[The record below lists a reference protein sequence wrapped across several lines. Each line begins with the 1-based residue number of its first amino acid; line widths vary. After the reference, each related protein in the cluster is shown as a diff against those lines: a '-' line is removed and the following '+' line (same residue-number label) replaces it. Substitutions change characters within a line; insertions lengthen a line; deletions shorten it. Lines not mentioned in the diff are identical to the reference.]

1 MAKIYTRSGDGGE
14 TSLVGGQR
22 VPKNG
27 ERVEAYGAVDEANS
41 MVGLARAALEVGAK
55 GDLSLDAMLNFV
67 QHRLFDCSSLLATP
81 AAVRDS
87 GGAGPHISTAD
98 IARLESWI
106 DELTAATGEISRFV
120 LPAGCEE
127 ACRLHL
133 ARTVVRR
140 AERCI
145 HAFLAASPDE
155 VDRDVLA
162 FVNRL
167 SDLLFA
173 MARYANHVYGAGDV
187 FWDARTE

>member
-1 MAKIYTRSGDGGE
+1 MSKIYTRRGDEGE
-14 TSLVGGQR
+14 TSIVGGMR

-27 ERVEAYGAVDEANS
+27 GRVEAYGSVDEANCAI
-41 MVGLARAALEVGAK
+41 GLARAALEVAAED
-55 GDLSLDAMLNFV
+55 DLRLDMMLDFV

-81 AAVRDS
+81 AAVR
-87 GGAGPHISTAD
+87 AEEHTGPRIVPAD
-98 IARLESWI
+98 ITHVETWI
-106 DELTAATGEISRFV
+106 DELTAAVGEIDRFV

-140 AERCI
+140 AERRM
-145 HAFLAASPDE
+145 HDFLAESPGE
-155 VDRDVLA
+155 VDCDVLA

-167 SDLLFA
+167 SDLLFT

-187 FWDARTE
+187 FWDTRSR